1 MNYEFFKPCGDEED
15 KRILEAV
22 KNNQSL
28 PDVSFMVICHSS
40 GEWWNKE
47 KDSGRP
53 FLRRKFNY
61 CGDVYYGPM
70 FKDEDGNEYE
80 TYLYLHW
87 KGEKLTEKQQI
98 RIELAFQD
106 ILKRSKDVIGHRVF
120 LQPLRENK

>member
-1 MNYEFFKPCGDEED
+1 MTYEFFRPCGDGDD

-28 PDVSFMVICHSS
+28 PDISFMIICHFL
-40 GEWWNKE
+40 GKWWDKE
-47 KDSGRP
+47 KNPGRP
-53 FLRRKFNY
+53 FLRRKFKYN
-61 CGDVYYGPM
+61 GDIYYGPM

-87 KGEKLTEKQQI
+87 QGDKLTEKQQI

-106 ILKRSKDVIGHRVF
+106 VLKSSKDVISHKVF
-120 LQPLRENK
+120 LQSPIID